1 MSSSSALVTQ
11 LGRGYAAFHWT
22 IKAHLTLLQ
31 MISLEAP
38 SAETEIAVSTQK
50 NSPDRLY
57 TGLSW
62 SEGQGKYKLTKVI
75 TLTPR
80 FLVRNHLSFPITY
93 REHGV
98 IPRERCV
105 LDPEERGALRSIRSE
120 QDKLITIAHAGLNA
134 KW

>member
-1 MSSSSALVTQ
+1 
-11 LGRGYAAFHWT
+11 
-22 IKAHLTLLQ
+22 

-50 NSPDRLY
+50 NSPDRLF

-62 SEGQGKYKLTKVI
+62 AEGQGKYKLTKVI
-75 TLTPR
+75 VLTPR
-80 FLVRNHLSFPITY
+80 FLIRNHLPFPIVY

-105 LDPEERGALRSIRSE
+105 LDPEERGPLRVIRSE
-120 QDKLITIAHAGLNA
+120 EDKLLTIAHAGLNA